1 MCSSHRRY
9 IFIIYQ
15 YDMELKLKNFIKILS
30 VSALHLF
37 SLEINA
43 ENISRHLDVVL
54 DEMNNYKGEIQYSII
69 SASGDMW
76 RSGNANCDS
85 SICNIIDLQY
95 DSFVKPGSILTLSED
110 GIVKYATP
118 YGPEY
123 VNKMKI
129 FSDPISLGK
138 YVTLELEKE
147 GYKKEDLLETLRTD
161 NVYTL
166 YLTLSKIYTLSEFNI
181 LESISYIESGG
192 WELLIYTAPSTIK
205 TADSLFL
212 ENILNVGLNVT
223 KLEEFINPVAAELIE
238 IKYYFDSINKEGNI
252 TSHQIFQKLDET
264 QTKINLM
271 SETLTSDFDNIGKMS
286 SFSSLVKKNAIEI
299 ENKFRLLDA
308 INNKF
313 IDTVATKRDIF
324 SYLDRSVLDEHNDNE
339 NIRGILTQENLENL
353 NSTKDSFLET
363 SLFEEYASNLLL
375 SFSNAKNLG
384 LIEDYTTAY
393 EIYNSLLLEQYF
405 KNITTL
411 SKLFFLEFSDFL
423 IEREDESD
431 RSVGVSITAEKEPI
445 DLNKKTAHFEN
456 IYKNELKKTLQL
468 LEDYLV
474 ESDYKFKNRS
484 SYLYYGVDLT
494 QAETV
499 LKKHKER
506 YNFDSLGVVLANNYV
521 TAYYSYNKNSP
532 QHGVVFFIPKKT
544 RGAVFKQDFITIGD
558 RQFYFEKE
566 FVSNCYDNR
575 FREFEF
581 GSKVSDLLD
590 SLDLKPFSLV
600 NVTPLEPL
608 PMDGPSG
615 TWSGLLTEVFYSN
628 TCVETE
634 VRHLT
639 RDEIDS
645 INKRLNFIIK
655 SRI

>member
-43 ENISRHLDVVL
+43 ENISRPLDVVL

-166 YLTLSKIYTLSEFNI
+166 YLTLSKIYTSSEFNI

-192 WELLIYTAPSTIK
+192 WVSLLSTTPTIN
-205 TADSLFL
+205 TVDSLFL
-212 ENILNVGLNVT
+212 KNILNVGLNVT

-238 IKYYFDSINKEGNI
+238 IKYYLDSINKEGNI

-264 QTKINLM
+264 QTKINLI
-271 SETLTSDFDNIGKMS
+271 SETLTSDVDNIGKMS
-286 SFSSLVKKNAIEI
+286 NFSSLAKKNAIEI

-339 NIRGILTQENLENL
+339 NIRSILTQENLENL

-411 SKLFFLEFSDFL
+411 SKLFFLEFSDSL

-431 RSVGVSITAEKEPI
+431 RSVGVSIMAKKEP
-445 DLNKKTAHFEN
+445 LKLHNKTVHFEK

-474 ESDYKFKNRS
+474 EPDYKFKNRS
-484 SYLYYGVDLT
+484 SYLHYGVDLT

-499 LKKHKER
+499 LKKHKESH
-506 YNFDSLGVVLANNYV
+506 NFDSVGVVLANNYV
-521 TAYYSYNKNSP
+521 TAYYSYNKNLP
-532 QHGVVFFIPKKT
+532 QHGSIFFIPKKIK
-544 RGAVFKQDFITIGD
+544 GSVYQQKVITGL
-558 RQFYFEKE
+558 FGKELYLSKE
-566 FVSNCYDNR
+566 FLSNCYDNR
-575 FREFEF
+575 VREFEF
-581 GSKVSDLLD
+581 GSKVSDLHD
-590 SLDLKPFSLV
+590 SLDLKPFSLPIE
-600 NVTPLEPL
+600 PLEPL
-608 PMDGPSG
+608 PKDGPSG
-615 TWSGLLTEVFYSN
+615 TWSTPFTEIYYSN

-639 RDEIDS
+639 RDETDS

>member
-1 MCSSHRRY
+1 
-9 IFIIYQ
+9 
-15 YDMELKLKNFIKILS
+15 
-30 VSALHLF
+30 
-37 SLEINA
+37 
-43 ENISRHLDVVL
+43 
-54 DEMNNYKGEIQYSII
+54 
-69 SASGDMW
+69 
-76 RSGNANCDS
+76 
-85 SICNIIDLQY
+85 
-95 DSFVKPGSILTLSED
+95 
-110 GIVKYATP
+110 
-118 YGPEY
+118 
-123 VNKMKI
+123 
-129 FSDPISLGK
+129 
-138 YVTLELEKE
+138 
-147 GYKKEDLLETLRTD
+147 
-161 NVYTL
+161 
-166 YLTLSKIYTLSEFNI
+166 
-181 LESISYIESGG
+181 
-192 WELLIYTAPSTIK
+192 
-205 TADSLFL
+205 
-212 ENILNVGLNVT
+212 VGLNVT

>member
-1 MCSSHRRY
+1 M
-9 IFIIYQ
+9 
-15 YDMELKLKNFIKILS
+15 KNFIKILS